1 MCSKE
6 GHVHTEG
13 YVDVVVPEVS
23 PAPHS
28 TLQSSACKA
37 LASLLGS
44 LMNFRSL
51 TILGLFVKAKVHK
64 PYLLS

>member
-13 YVDVVVPEVS
+13 YVDMVVPEVS

-37 LASLLGS
+37 LAKLVGVTNELQE
-44 LMNFRSL
+44 FDHIRSICKSKGTQAL
-51 TILGLFVKAKVHK
+51 
-64 PYLLS
+64 PY